1 MKKYWLTIFPE
12 IFLWIKEDR
21 VLIYNTETRRPTEVV
36 SSPAIES
43 LCRELLFP
51 DNLYTIE
58 LDQNQLLESSISSFI
73 EQIQQA
79 GAGILVENDRRNK
92 KPVSYAPIFKL
103 QKGIEHLKWEHGLG
117 IGGAIIDNLHEI
129 TLHINGSKNGNNSFF
144 KQIPYPTQAGET
156 LDINLIKAFISG
168 CKGGNLHKI
177 NIIGDVFAYGDFELL
192 MNWLLSLKDI
202 EIHVYVLQD
211 DWDFKNLSFETVH
224 KDLNIHLI
232 IHDLSSLSALTTDE
246 KDLFST
252 VNFVACVVTS
262 ESDIEAV
269 SDFMAQHG
277 AENYDLIPLFAGNN
291 MDFFEQFVYTTLE
304 DIENINLSKREVF
317 ANMALNI
324 HAFGKLTIMPDG
336 KIYANVNNVPL
347 GRIGDPIYDLI
358 YREMTSG
365 KSWLYV
371 RDMKPC
377 CDCVYQWLC
386 PSPGNYEKVI
396 GKPNLCHV
404 FV

>member
-1 MKKYWLTIFPE
+1 MKKYWLTLFPE
-12 IFLWIKEDR
+12 TFLWINGCR
-21 VLIYNTETRRPTEVV
+21 VLIYNTDTRELATVG

-43 LCRELLFP
+43 LCKALLFP
-51 DNLYTIE
+51 DNLYTVE
-58 LDQNQLLESSISSFI
+58 LEQNQLSESTVSSFI
-73 EQIQQA
+73 EQIQQKR
-79 GAGILVENDRRNK
+79 AGILVENDGINQ

-103 QKGIEHLKWEHGLG
+103 QRGIEHLKWEHNLG
-117 IGGAIIDNLHEI
+117 IGGTIINNLHEI

-144 KQIPYPTQAGET
+144 KQIPYPTKAGET
-156 LDINLIKAFISG
+156 LDIDLIKAFISG

-177 NIIGDVFAYGDFELL
+177 NIIGDIFAYGDFELL

-232 IHDLSSLSALTTDE
+232 IHDLSSLSALITDE

-252 VNFVACVVTS
+252 VNFTCVVSS

-269 SDFMAQHG
+269 SDFMVRHR
-277 AENYDLIPLFAGNN
+277 AENYDLVPLFTGNN

-324 HAFGKLTIMPDG
+324 HAFGKLTILPDE
-336 KIYANVNNVPL
+336 KIYANINNAPL

-358 YREMTSG
+358 YREMTEG
-365 KSWLYV
+365 QSWLWI

-386 PSPGNYEKVI
+386 PSPGNYEKAI

-404 FV
+404 SV